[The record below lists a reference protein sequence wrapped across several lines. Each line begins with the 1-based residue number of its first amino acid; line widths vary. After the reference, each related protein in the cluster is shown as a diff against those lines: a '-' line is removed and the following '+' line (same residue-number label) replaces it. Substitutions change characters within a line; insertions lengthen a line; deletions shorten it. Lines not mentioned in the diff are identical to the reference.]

1 MYFISPVKLGFTPA
15 CDDMFFSY
23 LGGTTHHTKYTV
35 PVVHSGHMKKKKTPP
50 PKTETYCRQR
60 RSFKTK
66 YVRKKCREKKST
78 ITYEVCRKTSTWYTI
93 FSRLFFH
100 NVFQGTRHART
111 SNSSI
116 PAPGIVQKHYI
127 LLEVRC

>member
-35 PVVHSGHMKKKKTPP
+35 PVVHSGHMKKKRPP
-50 PKTETYCRQR
+50 PKKLKPTVDRGGPLKPSTYV
-60 RSFKTK
+60 KNAGK
-66 YVRKKCREKKST
+66 KKST